1 MQHNRSRPKKPTSH
15 FAKVPYRVIDD
26 PRFNLHTRALALIAF
41 RDRSGDGCRQSQ
53 REMAKQLQCSYW
65 MISRTIR
72 DLMEWGYVERCV
84 SPQDKRQWVYRVIPD
99 KVVAHIPQPF
109 CEIVAVA
116 DLQATENQNEFA
128 QEESSK
134 VRVGSKVAH
143 ARRRAYAVL
152 KAFEKKWKEGTETDE
167 DCEIAFNEV
176 CEVLR
181 VNEDREDQLYQYVM
195 RLLQDVDW
203 PPHLSLHKMF

>member
-1 MQHNRSRPKKPTSH
+1 MTEREWHTATEKDFAEAEKECEREFCREHGRSP
-15 FAKVPYRVIDD
+15 
-26 PRFNLHTRALALIAF
+26 
-41 RDRSGDGCRQSQ
+41 
-53 REMAKQLQCSYW
+53 
-65 MISRTIR
+65 
-72 DLMEWGYVERCV
+72 VE
-84 SPQDKRQWVYRVIPD
+84 
-99 KVVAHIPQPF
+99 
-109 CEIVAVA
+109 
-116 DLQATENQNEFA
+116 QATENQNEFA